1 MDTNLLEEENILK
14 SSAVACLTGNDAT
27 NTLISMYLSRHV
39 PEMKV
44 ISKIKKS
51 DFEDMLFNL
60 GFGSVYNAKYIAVDR
75 IVRYVRA
82 MGNAVEGEFQ
92 SLSHI
97 IDNKVE
103 VLEFIVHENCPHI
116 GEKLQNIE
124 FKKNLL
130 IASIGREGR
139 TFVPNGSDT
148 FEPGDTLL
156 VVTTLHGI
164 SRFADI
170 FA

>member
-1 MDTNLLEEENILK
+1 
-14 SSAVACLTGNDAT
+14 
-27 NTLISMYLSRHV
+27 
-39 PEMKV
+39 
-44 ISKIKKS
+44 
-51 DFEDMLFNL
+51 MLFNL

-82 MGNAVEGEFQ
+82 IGNAAEGEFQ
-92 SLSHI
+92 SMSHI

-103 VLEFIVHENCPHI
+103 VLEFIINENCPHI
-116 GEKLQNIE
+116 GEKLQDIT

-130 IASIGREGR
+130 ITGIRRGSYSFI
-139 TFVPNGSDT
+139 PHGSDT

-156 VVTTLHGI
+156 VVTTLNGL
-164 SRFADI
+164 SKFADI